1 MSYDINSLLKQLGL
15 QAGLGSQLESQRLS
29 PEAVQMYAE
38 RLRTTGKMPS
48 LNRGPSGQSERQRIM
63 EAMGVPKEA
72 ANMPTSMIDKYMTSY
87 MPTTETSRNYAD
99 DQMPLY
105 TGGLLRNQ
113 QGDMVDPQE
122 LLNVAYDMN
131 APREMR
137 NNAIERLRALGIK

>member
-63 EAMGVPKEA
+63 EAMGMSES
-72 ANMPTSMIDKYMTSY
+72 ANMPASY
-87 MPTTETSRNYAD
+87 MPINETSRNYAD

-105 TGGLLRNQ
+105 AGGLLQNQ

-122 LLNVAYDMN
+122 LLNVAYDRN

-137 NNAIERLRALGIK
+137 NNAIERLRALGVI

>member
-29 PEAVQMYAE
+29 PDAVQNYE
-38 RLRTTGKMPS
+38 RLANAKQAHM
-48 LNRGPSGQSERQRIM
+48 QRIM
-63 EAMGVPKEA
+63 ESMGVPKEA
-72 ANMPTSMIDKYMTSY
+72 ANMPASMIDKYMASY
-87 MPTTETSRNYAD
+87 MPTNETSRNYAD
-99 DQMPLY
+99 GQMPLY
-105 TGGLLRNQ
+105 AGGLLQNQ

-137 NNAIERLRALGIK
+137 NNAIERLRALGIQ